1 MPPRPT
7 ASATT
12 FIAPRMS
19 AALLIGGR
27 ESSTERSR
35 RCCFL
40 QRNISHRSTS
50 IGHLDARRRMPSGD
64 GYHVIMAI
72 LLLLHE
78 PPKDEPAQQHDAANG
93 FSNRS
98 DGRPVSGVQ
107 PNSFRRRCR
116 VAERISTVAGRTCF
130 LPEKIVIM
138 ANYGRVLRCKKK
150 NLAARETL
158 ISIPETV
165 PNSSTGGALLEIWQ
179 RWRVRRRRP

>member
-12 FIAPRMS
+12 FIAPRIS

-35 RCCFL
+35 RDGAVETEPQTRRIAGEGEFDRLAAQRRCFAIEQQLGRPSRPVDRAARPTAGISGPPLRKRSTSTPFYCCCCFL

-64 GYHVIMAI
+64 GYHVIVAI
-72 LLLLHE
+72 LLLLYEAPRH
-78 PPKDEPAQQHDAANG
+78 EPAQQHDIANR

-116 VAERISTVAGRTCF
+116 
-130 LPEKIVIM
+130 
-138 ANYGRVLRCKKK
+138 
-150 NLAARETL
+150 AA
-158 ISIPETV
+158 
-165 PNSSTGGALLEIWQ
+165 
-179 RWRVRRRRP
+179 